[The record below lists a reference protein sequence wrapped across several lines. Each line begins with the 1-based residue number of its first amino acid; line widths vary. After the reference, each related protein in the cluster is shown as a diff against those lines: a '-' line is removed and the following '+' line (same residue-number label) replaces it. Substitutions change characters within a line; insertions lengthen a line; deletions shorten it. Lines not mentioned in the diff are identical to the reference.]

1 MTTSVSF
8 PRGVADPQGR
18 AGYIANAAGGIDA
31 FDLQAGTLLWSSDAG
46 ARPLLTFDDRLAALA
61 AVEGRRNAFR
71 IVILDTHS
79 GRVSLT
85 ADPFELPE
93 WVTVGADGESFR
105 IRAELHG
112 EALRVAWSAQARYRG
127 GANPPPQVLR
137 QANKDAAGAIR
148 IDLRT
153 GRVESAERDDPAGT
167 VGDDSPPAAVAGLE
181 PTAQD
186 IHIVGSR
193 VFYVAESDGTE
204 SLKARD
210 LASGEVLWERTL
222 GTRRAAKPRALRP

>member
-1 MTTSVSF
+1 MTASVSF

-93 WVTVGADGESFR
+93 WVTVGADGELGHPPTKVRLTVRSTR
-105 IRAELHG
+105 SSGWARPS
-112 EALRVAWSAQARYRG
+112 SA
-127 GANPPPQVLR
+127 P
-137 QANKDAAGAIR
+137 
-148 IDLRT
+148 RT
-153 GRVESAERDDPAGT
+153 EEECSKSTFP
-167 VGDDSPPAAVAGLE
+167 SGL
-181 PTAQD
+181 D
-186 IHIVGSR
+186 
-193 VFYVAESDGTE
+193 
-204 SLKARD
+204 
-210 LASGEVLWERTL
+210 
-222 GTRRAAKPRALRP
+222 